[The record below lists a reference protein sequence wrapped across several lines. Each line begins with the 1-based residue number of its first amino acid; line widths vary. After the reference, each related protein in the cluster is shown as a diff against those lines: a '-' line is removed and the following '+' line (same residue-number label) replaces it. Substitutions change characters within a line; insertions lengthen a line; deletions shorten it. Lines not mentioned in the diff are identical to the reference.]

1 MNLTASKK
9 NSASA
14 LDIDKLLQDSYLLVV
29 ELRQGAEVQDTSELW
44 RCCVRQVKQVYQALQ
59 AAGVSNKS
67 TALICHAQSALF
79 DETVLNRAT
88 GPAHARWASKPLQA
102 HLFNRHQAGEFLY
115 EDMRQALRQPMPDL
129 LVLTVF
135 QRVMLL
141 GFRGR
146 YPDLN
151 HPERQRLMDALNAH
165 VPPLKLNPMLTTQG
179 SGPRNERLGTLRSPW
194 VRLAMAGVLLIGV
207 WWGLDQMLGGLVA
220 TLAPGQ
226 A

>member
-9 NSASA
+9 NPASA
-14 LDIDKLLQDSYLLVV
+14 LDIDKLLQDSYLMVV
-29 ELRQGAEVQDTSELW
+29 ELRHGAVVQDTPELW

-59 AAGVSNKS
+59 AGGVSTKS

-79 DETVLNRAT
+79 DETVLSRAE
-88 GPAHARWASKPLQA
+88 GAAHARWAGKPLQA

-146 YPDLN
+146 YRDLN
-151 HPERQRLMDALNAH
+151 DPERQRLMDALNAH
-165 VPPLKLNPMLTTQG
+165 VPPLTLNPMLTTQG
-179 SGPRNERLGTLRSPW
+179 SGSRKERLSAVRSPW
-194 VRLAMAGVLLIGV
+194 VRLVLAGVLLVGV
-207 WWGLDQMLGGLVA
+207 WWGLDQMLGSLVT
-220 TLAPGQ
+220 TLTPGQ